1 MIADWILFIVFQF
14 YYFSAIFPT
23 LQMTLSGDCESW
35 GYFYAPLYRFSRV
48 FQSIFYIAIFIQVS
62 DRIEIIIREITFW
75 KYFRSVSHARL
86 WSSLLQHSRTVYGST
101 CHFWDLRRRGAAQF
115 FQRRGIALCEHR
127 ADGHKFFLDHL
138 DAGGGETRGQVQG
151 EPDADTGT
159 QRYIID

>member
-62 DRIEIIIREITFW
+62 DRIEIIIREITF
-75 KYFRSVSHARL
+75 
-86 WSSLLQHSRTVYGST
+86 
-101 CHFWDLRRRGAAQF
+101 
-115 FQRRGIALCEHR
+115 
-127 ADGHKFFLDHL
+127 
-138 DAGGGETRGQVQG
+138 
-151 EPDADTGT
+151 
-159 QRYIID
+159 